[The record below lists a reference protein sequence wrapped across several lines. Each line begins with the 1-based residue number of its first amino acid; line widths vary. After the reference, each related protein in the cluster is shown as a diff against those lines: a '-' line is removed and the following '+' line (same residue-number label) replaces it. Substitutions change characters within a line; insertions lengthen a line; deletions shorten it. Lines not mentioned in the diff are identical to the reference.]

1 MMHWTGS
8 CPACRVRDR
17 EEEPIVTKI
26 LVVDDHAV
34 VRHGV
39 KQILSE
45 QFHDAVIG
53 EAPNA
58 EELFRQVRKERW
70 DIVVLDVGMPGKG
83 GLDALKDLK
92 LLHPKLPVLV
102 LSAYPEDQLALRML
116 KAGATGYLSK
126 DSAPN
131 ELVQA
136 IRKILGSGKFVSAA
150 VAETPGLEPG
160 NGIGQTAPRAVVG
173 PRVPGAVP
181 DRRRKKLEGDR
192 GRSVRQR
199 QHRQYLSGAHPRKD
213 ATEEQHRAHPLRHR
227 ESPGEPPRHISV
239 LRPVVAFR
247 RLPCSCQLPRNKP
260 VASSST
266 ATIDKTSTQQLCRCR

>member
-1 MMHWTGS
+1 M
-8 CPACRVRDR
+8 
-17 EEEPIVTKI
+17 TKI

-45 QFHDAVIG
+45 QFHDAVIV

-136 IRKILGSGKFVSAA
+136 IRKILGGGKFVSAA
-150 VAETPGLEPG
+150 VAELLASNLETELDKPLHEQLSDREYQVLCLIAVG
-160 NGIGQTAPRAVVG
+160 KSLKEIADDLSVSVSTVNTYRA
-173 PRVPGAVP
+173 RI
-181 DRRRKKLEGDR
+181 LEKM
-192 GRSVRQR
+192 Q
-199 QHRQYLSGAHPRKD
+199 LKNN
-213 ATEEQHRAHPLRHR
+213 TELTHYAIEN
-227 ESPGEPPRHISV
+227 
-239 LRPVVAFR
+239 
-247 RLPCSCQLPRNKP
+247 RLVNRL
-260 VASSST
+260 VT
-266 ATIDKTSTQQLCRCR
+266 